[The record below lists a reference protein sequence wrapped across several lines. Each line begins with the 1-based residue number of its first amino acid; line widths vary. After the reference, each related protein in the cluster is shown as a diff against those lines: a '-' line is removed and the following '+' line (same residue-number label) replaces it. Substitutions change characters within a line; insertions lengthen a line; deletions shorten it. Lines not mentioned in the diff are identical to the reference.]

1 MIICV
6 KMFPSLNILG
16 FSKNNMMNKDEAC
29 EAFAQEPFEW
39 E

>member
-6 KMFPSLNILG
+6 KVFPSLNILG
-16 FSKNNMMNKDEAC
+16 FSQNNMMNKGKSC
-29 EAFAQEPFEW
+29 KVIAQEPFEW